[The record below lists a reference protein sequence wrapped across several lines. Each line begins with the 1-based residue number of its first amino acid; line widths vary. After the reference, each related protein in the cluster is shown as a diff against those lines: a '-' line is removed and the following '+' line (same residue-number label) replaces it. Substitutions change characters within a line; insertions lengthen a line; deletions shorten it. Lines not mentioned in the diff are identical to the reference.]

1 MKLKEGIILIDIM
14 MALSLSLIF
23 IVIISD
29 SAAESRDIFLHAQE
43 RNNLLNSFEA
53 SSTTIIT
60 STRPYGNDWIQ
71 TDSTVKDSSGISI
84 SFTAVRAL
92 ASSITS
98 KGDGTPICSADF
110 GQSSVTG
117 SYQAANVSNASTSL
131 NITAINLPI
140 NPLLPLTDIEVRE
153 GTAYISSDSSNASDP
168 DLFVID
174 VSNPATPKLISS
186 INTGPGISAIT
197 LHGKRIYAAAASTA
211 AQLHVIRFDVLN
223 APILEKKYK
232 LPLPYATATPPLA
245 SSIFYKN
252 DRIYLGTEKWDG
264 DEFSIIDVSN
274 PASPTKVGGL
284 ETGSKVN
291 DILVKNNTAYI
302 AASDEK
308 QLRLIDVK
316 DSANPTVINS
326 FSPSGWAR
334 QEGKSLS
341 SFEDDLNF
349 GRTSGGYDI
358 TTDHELF
365 AWATT
370 STTTLLSPQS
380 VNEKGGIYGIVQ
392 DRSHLFTITHEV
404 NRELITFMPNSF
416 GNPFATSSAY
426 SLPVIPQ
433 MLTCDGDKLY
443 ILAHS
448 SPTLYEITFK

>member
-264 DEFSIIDVSN
+264 D
-274 PASPTKVGGL
+274 
-284 ETGSKVN
+284 
-291 DILVKNNTAYI
+291 
-302 AASDEK
+302 
-308 QLRLIDVK
+308 
-316 DSANPTVINS
+316 
-326 FSPSGWAR
+326 
-334 QEGKSLS
+334 
-341 SFEDDLNF
+341 
-349 GRTSGGYDI
+349 
-358 TTDHELF
+358 
-365 AWATT
+365 
-370 STTTLLSPQS
+370 
-380 VNEKGGIYGIVQ
+380 
-392 DRSHLFTITHEV
+392 
-404 NRELITFMPNSF
+404 
-416 GNPFATSSAY
+416 
-426 SLPVIPQ
+426 
-433 MLTCDGDKLY
+433 
-443 ILAHS
+443 
-448 SPTLYEITFK
+448 